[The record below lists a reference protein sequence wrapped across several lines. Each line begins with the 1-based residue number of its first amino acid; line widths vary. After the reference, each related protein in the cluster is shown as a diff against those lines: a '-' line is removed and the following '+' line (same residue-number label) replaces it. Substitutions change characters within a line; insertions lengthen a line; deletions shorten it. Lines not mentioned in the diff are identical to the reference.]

1 MIDVSASIM
10 CADLSFLHDELKRCE
25 DAGVDSIHVDIMDG
39 LFVDNFAIGFQT
51 LQAIKRSTSLPI
63 SVHLMTYKPH
73 RFVDKVIEFGADECA
88 FHIEATEDCR
98 DTIQF
103 IKTCGKRAGLAL
115 SPSTPTELLYPYL
128 KDIDYVIIMG
138 VEPGF
143 SGQPINLDMVD
154 RIRDLKH
161 LFYEQ
166 QLKNIQLCFD
176 GGVNQDNISLLKE
189 NGVDC
194 VISGSFF
201 FSEINRKQ
209 IVDNIKNISGVS
221 W

>member
-1 MIDVSASIM
+1 
-10 CADLSFLHDELKRCE
+10 
-25 DAGVDSIHVDIMDG
+25 
-39 LFVDNFAIGFQT
+39 
-51 LQAIKRSTSLPI
+51 
-63 SVHLMTYKPH
+63 
-73 RFVDKVIEFGADECA
+73 
-88 FHIEATEDCR
+88 
-98 DTIQF
+98 
-103 IKTCGKRAGLAL
+103 
-115 SPSTPTELLYPYL
+115 
-128 KDIDYVIIMG
+128 
-138 VEPGF
+138 
-143 SGQPINLDMVD
+143 
-154 RIRDLKH
+154 DLKH